1 MKKILI
7 TIGSMLILSLV
18 VVLFVNAGT
27 TPKDPVKP
35 KTEVKKDACAA
46 ECQKAAGQT
55 TCDPAECKDKDNCDP
70 ATCKVH
76 QAEKKEAP
84 CVQAAPCAAT
94 CQGMKTATK

>member
-18 VVLFVNAGT
+18 IVLFVNANT
-27 TPKDPVKP
+27 TTKDPVKP
-35 KTEVKKDACAA
+35 KTEVKKDACPAD
-46 ECQKAAGQT
+46 CQLA
-55 TCDPAECKDKDNCDP
+55 CDPAECKDKDNCDP
-70 ATCKVH
+70 ATCTVH
-76 QAEKKEAP
+76 QAEKKEVP